1 MEADLTYYRRRSAEE
16 TAAAEA
22 AQLPKVREI
31 HLALARGYDERLAEL
46 DTEQRRPHIR
56 LVDVA

>member
-22 AQLPKVREI
+22 AQLHNVREV
-31 HLALARGYDERLAEL
+31 HLALARGYEARIAEL
-46 DTEQRRPHIR
+46 DAAQRRAHIR
-56 LVDVA
+56 LIDAA